1 MCMMGAPS
9 FAGELTTDLSAV
21 VPRGYA
27 PLDAD
32 ERGLWQS
39 WEKLEELLAVSN
51 LRIRDP
57 QLNAYLG
64 EVMQRLMGDQAKDLR
79 IYIMRNP
86 EFNAAMAP
94 SGVMIVNTG
103 FLARVRNEGQLAAVL
118 GHEAGHYLRRH
129 TLQSWRSIR
138 TKSAIGAFVAAG
150 ANVATGYTGQ
160 TTWYD
165 LANAINQ
172 NLLLSVFQHSRGL
185 ESEADAY
192 GFKLLSQA
200 GYSPE
205 SASQVWTQLIEEHK
219 ASAAARGK
227 RYKAGGSALST
238 HPPPEDRQEDLAVTA
253 KLHRMRNAQAT
264 FEDRREAYLLA
275 IGPHRVSLLEEQV
288 MLNNPGASL
297 YLLNALAQDGW
308 DSTLRF
314 SEGEVYRLRNEA
326 GDPARAMTAYRQ
338 AIEAPGATST
348 MYRAHG
354 YAQLKHGNREEGI
367 AALRHYLTLEPTAN
381 DAQMVRFTLEQ

>member
-1 MCMMGAPS
+1 SPS

-39 WEKLEELLAVSN
+39 WEKLEELPAVSN

-138 TKSAIGAFVAAG
+138 TMS
-150 ANVATGYTGQ
+150 
-160 TTWYD
+160 
-165 LANAINQ
+165 
-172 NLLLSVFQHSRGL
+172 
-185 ESEADAY
+185 
-192 GFKLLSQA
+192 
-200 GYSPE
+200 
-205 SASQVWTQLIEEHK
+205 
-219 ASAAARGK
+219 
-227 RYKAGGSALST
+227 
-238 HPPPEDRQEDLAVTA
+238 
-253 KLHRMRNAQAT
+253 
-264 FEDRREAYLLA
+264 
-275 IGPHRVSLLEEQV
+275 
-288 MLNNPGASL
+288 
-297 YLLNALAQDGW
+297 
-308 DSTLRF
+308 
-314 SEGEVYRLRNEA
+314 
-326 GDPARAMTAYRQ
+326 
-338 AIEAPGATST
+338 
-348 MYRAHG
+348 
-354 YAQLKHGNREEGI
+354 
-367 AALRHYLTLEPTAN
+367 
-381 DAQMVRFTLEQ
+381 